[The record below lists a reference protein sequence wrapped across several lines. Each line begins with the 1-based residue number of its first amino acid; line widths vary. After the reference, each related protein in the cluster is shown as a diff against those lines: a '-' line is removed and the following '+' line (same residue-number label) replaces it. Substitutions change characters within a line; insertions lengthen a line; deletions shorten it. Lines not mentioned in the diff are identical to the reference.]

1 MGSQA
6 SIISILENSPLIF
19 LFCLIIVSV
28 NMFITFLAAK
38 IFNFTLEEAIIASNA
53 NIGGATTA
61 VALASSK
68 GWKNLLAP
76 SILVGTFGYI
86 IGTYLGLFV
95 GQILM

>member
-1 MGSQA
+1 
-6 SIISILENSPLIF
+6 
-19 LFCLIIVSV
+19 
-28 NMFITFLAAK
+28 MFITFLGAK
-38 IFNFTLEEAIIASNA
+38 VFNFTLAEAIIASNA

-61 VALASSK
+61 AALASSK
-68 GWKNLLAP
+68 GWKSLLAP